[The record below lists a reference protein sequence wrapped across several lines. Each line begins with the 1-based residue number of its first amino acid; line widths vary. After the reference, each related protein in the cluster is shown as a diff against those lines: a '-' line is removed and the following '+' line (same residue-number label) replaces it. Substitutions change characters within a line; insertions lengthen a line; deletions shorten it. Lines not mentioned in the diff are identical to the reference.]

1 MTTQWELTKDKRDKN
16 RIVKNTVS
24 KGTVGRKEQK
34 EIKNEKE
41 ALTGDTGGTGGPRKW
56 PQPQRWSSDNRSL
69 NLATT

>member
-34 EIKNEKE
+34 EIKNEREASTRHTWDRGTKE
-41 ALTGDTGGTGGPRKW
+41 V
-56 PQPQRWSSDNRSL
+56 
-69 NLATT
+69 ATASKVVQW